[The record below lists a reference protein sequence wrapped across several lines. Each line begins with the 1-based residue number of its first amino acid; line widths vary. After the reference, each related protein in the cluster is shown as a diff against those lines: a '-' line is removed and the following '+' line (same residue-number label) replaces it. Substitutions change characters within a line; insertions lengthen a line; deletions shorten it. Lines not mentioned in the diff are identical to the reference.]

1 MKNLR
6 PSLDLIVYP
15 DSSIIDK
22 LLLQT
27 ENIKAINAKK
37 RETVFIIAISQ
48 LVFQRVRTLGIW
60 GYYY

>member
-48 LVFQRVRTLGIW
+48 LVFQRVRTLGI
-60 GYYY
+60 